1 MHDLV
6 YGAGALAS
14 WIAFLYKMNHLRRDW
29 SNPALRAMCA
39 AFGFS
44 AVAFTLTLGPVYQPV
59 DAALGVPNLT
69 KLLVHSSMV
78 MFSVF
83 VLQLLA
89 FWEWPAR
96 RARSRTR
103 AVMALGLV
111 VVAAMSALILL
122 APVHD
127 RYTVHFWKTHAGESL
142 MLWYLTIFLVALS
155 TGLLAIAYRAWR
167 FSALAGQL
175 PWLRRG
181 LRLTTAGALLSF
193 GYCACRGSYLI
204 LLGADIRADAL
215 VDIAMPF
222 AGLGQVVFV
231 AGLTMPSWGP
241 QTRVDEIGAY
251 RALEPL
257 WSALRAEFPDIAL
270 HTPATGGT
278 TAVGDLDYRL
288 YRRMVEIW
296 DGQLALRPYRH
307 ADETGATDELSARAD
322 AEARSIIA
330 ALRSRRDGAPP
341 AGTGPAPGAVDGE
354 LDWLVAVSRSYAR
367 IAQEQQLDR
376 T

>member
-14 WIAFLYKMNHLRRDW
+14 WIAFVYKMNHLRRDW
-29 SNPALRAMCA
+29 ANPALRAMCA

-44 AVAFTLTLGPVYQPV
+44 AVAFTLTVGPVYQPV

-69 KLLVHSSMV
+69 KLFVHAFMV
-78 MFSVF
+78 LFSVF

-89 FWEWPAR
+89 FWQWPAR
-96 RARSRTR
+96 RARGR
-103 AVMALGLV
+103 ARGVMVLGLV
-111 VVAAMSALILL
+111 VVAAMAALILL

-127 RYTVHFWKTHAGESL
+127 RYTVDFWKTHAGRTS

-155 TGLLAIAYRAWR
+155 VGLVAITYRAWR
-167 FSALAGQL
+167 FSGLAGPL

-181 LRLTTAGALLSF
+181 LRLTTAGALVSF
-193 GYCACRGSYLI
+193 GYCACRGAYLI
-204 LLGADIRADAL
+204 LLGAGVRVDAL

-222 AGLGQVVFV
+222 AGLGQVLFV

-241 QTRVDEIGAY
+241 QTRVDQLAAY

-257 WSALRAEFPDIAL
+257 WSALRAAFPDIAL
-270 HTPATGGT
+270 HSPARGEAA
-278 TAVGDLDYRL
+278 AVGDLDYRL

-296 DGQLALRPYRH
+296 DGQLALRPYRAEAESEPGD
-307 ADETGATDELSARAD
+307 ADAD
-322 AEARSIIA
+322 AEARSILA
-330 ALRSRRDGAPP
+330 ALHCRADGAPP
-341 AGTGPAPGAVDGE
+341 TGTGPAPGEVDGS

-367 IAQEQQLDR
+367 IAPAHEAGAAV
-376 T
+376 